1 MGGSHTHD
9 PHTRGE
15 KRAAMDAL
23 ELPFRF
29 LRVPNLRLKVPSVSL
44 PGPMTVFA
52 FVFLSCFLVFS
63 GIIYDIIVEP
73 PSIGSQQEA
82 NGAVR
87 PVVFLQYR
95 INGQFIIEGL
105 SAGFLFILGG
115 FGVILLDKANAK
127 ALETKNRYFLLICG
141 GVCVLVAYNLAIVF
155 LRMKLPSYQH
165 S

>member
-1 MGGSHTHD
+1 
-9 PHTRGE
+9 
-15 KRAAMDAL
+15 MDVL
-23 ELPFRF
+23 ELPFHF
-29 LRVPNLRLKVPSVSL
+29 LRVPNLRLRVPSVSL

-73 PSIGSQQEA
+73 PSIGSHQEP
-82 NGAVR
+82 NGSVK

-95 INGQFIIEGL
+95 INGQFIVEGL

-127 ALETKNRYFLLICG
+127 GLETKNRYFLLICG
-141 GVCVLVAYNLAIVF
+141 GVCCFIAYNLAIVF
-155 LRMKLPSYQH
+155 LKMKLPNYQH

>member
-1 MGGSHTHD
+1 MGVAND
-9 PHTRGE
+9 NTR
-15 KRAAMDAL
+15 MDVL
-23 ELPFRF
+23 ELPFHF

-73 PSIGSQQEA
+73 PSIGSHQEP
-82 NGAVR
+82 NGSVK

-95 INGQFIIEGL
+95 INGQFIVEGL
-105 SAGFLFILGG
+105 SAGFMFILGG

-127 ALETKNRYFLLICG
+127 GLETKNRYFILICG
-141 GVCVLVAYNLAIVF
+141 RRVLLHCPQP
-155 LRMKLPSYQH
+155 RDRLPQDEAPQLT
-165 S
+165 